1 MWMTSSTVMDCCLAE
16 LQAIQRKAIE
26 ARMMTKHSGGLGNI
40 VGELVCEAN
49 EEEAK
54 LLSYLIE
61 T

>member
-1 MWMTSSTVMDCCLAE
+1 
-16 LQAIQRKAIE
+16 
-26 ARMMTKHSGGLGNI
+26 MTKHSGGLGNI